1 MTHKMRLA
9 PGPFAKIAAGKKVIE
24 LRLNDEKRQKIRVGD
39 RICFVCT
46 EGEQACVAMV
56 KALHRFPSFEA
67 LYGALPLE
75 ACGYSAA
82 EIPLASPRDMYAYYT
97 PEAEAKYGV
106 VGIEIQ
112 VSEENPCHSKGP
124 SAIFAPL
131 PSTGTR

>member
-9 PGPFAKIAAGKKVIE
+9 PGPFAKIAAEKKVIE

-46 EGEQACVAMV
+46 EGEKSCFATV
-56 KALHRFPSFEA
+56 KHLHIFPNFAA
-67 LYGALPLE
+67 LYEALPLE
-75 ACGYSAA
+75 LCGYSTA

-106 VGIEIQ
+106 VGIELQ
-112 VSEENPCHSKGP
+112 LSEEKPWH
-124 SAIFAPL
+124 
-131 PSTGTR
+131 